1 MPLLLQSY
9 ALSRFIVDMFAENHL
24 AAIDWLLCTSFAR
37 LLGFDW
43 SLATLTRNVKPVHA
57 KCFRRG
63 VTCLPIPLVFCCSL
77 IWLWFHDAQHPRT
90 TYNFRWTLIVHHM
103 SFPIGNYSTTH
114 LIKTW
119 HPADAP
125 TMNGGVQRAAI
136 ALTSIANYSR
146 ASCGRG
152 VGYATNK
159 HHISSLARAILIGH
173 SSILP
178 GGNYRYQRCPRRR

>member
-1 MPLLLQSY
+1 VYFFCQVAWFRLKPCHIDTKCKACAREM
-9 ALSRFIVDMFAENHL
+9 LSQRCN
-24 AAIDWLLCTSFAR
+24 S
-37 LLGFDW
+37 
-43 SLATLTRNVKPVHA
+43 
-57 KCFRRG
+57 
-63 VTCLPIPLVFCCSL
+63 LPIPLVFCCSL

-119 HPADAP
+119 HPADTP

-146 ASCGRG
+146 ASRGRG

-173 SSILP
+173 SSILS
-178 GGNYRYQRCPRRR
+178 GDNHRDQRCPRQQ